1 MSPLCLCQCLYDFA
15 SLLCPLLLSWDSTWE
30 ATGYNT
36 YPIPMQAKTRMRAL
50 KKTMTV
56 VFVLSFPSKQTFILF
71 PAFHRPCKKD
81 LVLHPLTFDNAAVC
95 QISQVWYCFI
105 NTGRLLLFVFL
116 PPDQKRNFKK
126 NCFSLNLSLSV
137 QLGREACH
145 ITVLHLFI
153 VNTLNVKRSWTWI
166 YRKYAGTRSI
176 FSSILCLLQS

>member
-1 MSPLCLCQCLYDFA
+1 MGPLFLCQCLYDFA

-95 QISQVWYCFI
+95 QMCQVWYCFI
-105 NTGRLLLFVFL
+105 NTGRLLLFVFATGSKEKL
-116 PPDQKRNFKK
+116 KK
-126 NCFSLNLSLSV
+126 IVFFTQYLS
-137 QLGREACH
+137 
-145 ITVLHLFI
+145 
-153 VNTLNVKRSWTWI
+153 
-166 YRKYAGTRSI
+166 
-176 FSSILCLLQS
+176 FSSTRKGSMPLHYIYLLWIL

>member
-1 MSPLCLCQCLYDFA
+1 MGPLFLCQYLYYFA

-81 LVLHPLTFDNAAVC
+81 LVLHPLTFDNAVVC
-95 QISQVWYCFI
+95 QMCQVWYCSI
-105 NTGRLLLFVFL
+105 NTGRLLLFVFATGSKEKL
-116 PPDQKRNFKK
+116 KK
-126 NCFSLNLSLSV
+126 IVFFTQYLS
-137 QLGREACH
+137 
-145 ITVLHLFI
+145 
-153 VNTLNVKRSWTWI
+153 
-166 YRKYAGTRSI
+166 
-176 FSSILCLLQS
+176 FSSTRKGSMPLHYIYLLWIL

>member
-1 MSPLCLCQCLYDFA
+1 MGPLCLCQCLYDFA

-95 QISQVWYCFI
+95 QMCQVWYCSI
-105 NTGRLLLFVFL
+105 NTGRLLLFVFATGSKEKL
-116 PPDQKRNFKK
+116 KK
-126 NCFSLNLSLSV
+126 IVFFTQYLS
-137 QLGREACH
+137 
-145 ITVLHLFI
+145 
-153 VNTLNVKRSWTWI
+153 
-166 YRKYAGTRSI
+166 
-176 FSSILCLLQS
+176 FSSTRKGSMPLHYIYLLWIL